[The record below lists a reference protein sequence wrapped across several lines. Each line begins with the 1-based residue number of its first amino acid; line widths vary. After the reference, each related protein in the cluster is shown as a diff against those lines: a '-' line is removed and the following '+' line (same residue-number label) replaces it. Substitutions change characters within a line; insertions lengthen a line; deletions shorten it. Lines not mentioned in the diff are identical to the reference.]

1 MRINVKMTM
10 RVIPCLLCC
19 MLAFCATGQ
28 IKRPMIIG
36 RTSGSITFENGSEM
50 RVFGFTGR
58 LSEPINLPGTIIE
71 AREGDSLE
79 IDFWNVSQGNPHDIR
94 IRGIQ
99 LQKRNEAHEIY
110 TDDNIHHMEHG
121 YYSFI
126 ASHAGTYIYY
136 CPVNYPLDVQAGMFG
151 ILLVKPK
158 RGNEIYHTQISQEL
172 LWCGF
177 EMDTTWH
184 TDSVLD
190 AERDEKLQMS
200 ETPAYR
206 PQYFFINDKRN
217 GQPTGPAV
225 LNAKVG
231 EKVLLRLANTGLME
245 HIVTFPKEM
254 KLTVLTKNAAPLP
267 AHDEVNTLILKPL
280 DTYEILV
287 SSNAVLNGF
296 VSYAFKNEAQETAV
310 QIEKIPV
317 LITK

>member
-1 MRINVKMTM
+1 VRINVKMTM
-10 RVIPCLLCC
+10 RVIPYLLCC
-19 MLAFCATGQ
+19 MLVFCATGQ

-58 LSEPINLPGTIIE
+58 LSEPINLPGTTIE

-94 IRGIQ
+94 IQGIQ
-99 LQKRNEAHEIY
+99 LQKRNEPHEIY

-151 ILLVKPK
+151 ILVVRPK
-158 RGNEIYHTQISQEL
+158 LENKIYYKQVSQEL

-184 TDSVLD
+184 TDSILD
-190 AERDEKLQMS
+190 AEREEIPQMAKKLD
-200 ETPAYR
+200 YR

-217 GQPTGPAV
+217 GQQTNPAV

-231 EKVLLRLANTGLME
+231 EKVLLRLANMGLME
-245 HIVTFPKEM
+245 HLVTFPKEM
-254 KLTVLTKNAAPLP
+254 KLNVLTKNAASIP
-267 AHDEVNTLILKPL
+267 AHDEVNALILKPL

-287 SSNAVLNGF
+287 SSNAVLNSF
-296 VSYAFKNEAQETAV
+296 VSYAFKNEIQNTAI